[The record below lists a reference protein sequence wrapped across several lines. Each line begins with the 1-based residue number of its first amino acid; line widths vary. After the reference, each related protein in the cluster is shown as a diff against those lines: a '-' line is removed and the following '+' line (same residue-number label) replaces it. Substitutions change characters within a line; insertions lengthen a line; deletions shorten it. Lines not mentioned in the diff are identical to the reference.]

1 MYVSQ
6 TLLYRSPP
14 LQGGV
19 RLKRGIACGVPIPPG
34 RHPLRAF
41 RVIGGASPLGSGDVP
56 RGSDR
61 GLSSVPSITPSV
73 GKDRGRRVG
82 RADLGSGGSGDQK
95 AAGTAARSLSPGR
108 QVQAGGLS
116 DRIQVS
122 DVVDYFINLPWQ
134 KMASWGLVLALA
146 SQLKEF
152 LGITMGT
159 FIVSFI
165 GNSFVASFQRLPQLE
180 RMSPQKRR
188 RVLVIVY
195 YTGILLLL
203 TLFGVLIIPDVVR
216 EGYDFVSR
224 LQTENLWTVVLEK
237 MRKGLGDGM
246 MDHLERF
253 LVFAS
258 SGDAVNSVDFQKL
271 ESMTKEARTTYL
283 GGALQKVLQ
292 QYTNAAAY
300 FISDMLSFI
309 SRFAVQLGISF
320 VLSFMMVWDLPHIAT
335 AVQSLRSSRVAPV
348 YNTVA
353 PSVKVFATLFG
364 KALQAQSRI
373 ALCNTVLTALGMWAL
388 AIPGVGLLSVF
399 VFVCGFIPIA
409 GVIMST
415 IPIGFVA
422 VTEYGFTKLGLVL
435 LMVTG
440 VHFVEAYGLNP
451 AIYSAHLKLHPL
463 LVLTALVV
471 AEHSFGVWGLLLAV
485 PLSVF
490 TLDYCIYYPSFSAAD
505 VAQKELES
513 VTPRSLT
520 DGEPRD
526 SV

>member
-1 MYVSQ
+1 LAR
-6 TLLYRSPP
+6 THALT
-14 LQGGV
+14 
-19 RLKRGIACGVPIPPG
+19 
-34 RHPLRAF
+34 RAT
-41 RVIGGASPLGSGDVP
+41 R
-56 RGSDR
+56 
-61 GLSSVPSITPSV
+61 
-73 GKDRGRRVG
+73 
-82 RADLGSGGSGDQK
+82 
-95 AAGTAARSLSPGR
+95 
-108 QVQAGGLS
+108 
-116 DRIQVS
+116 
-122 DVVDYFINLPWQ
+122 
-134 KMASWGLVLALA
+134 
-146 SQLKEF
+146 
-152 LGITMGT
+152 
-159 FIVSFI
+159 
-165 GNSFVASFQRLPQLE
+165 SFVRSFVV
-180 RMSPQKRR
+180 
-188 RVLVIVY
+188 VL
-195 YTGILLLL
+195 LF

-237 MRKGLGDGM
+237 MRKGLGDGV
-246 MDHLERF
+246 MDQLERF

-258 SGDAVNSVDFQKL
+258 SGEVTNSMGNSSVDIYVL
-271 ESMTKEARTTYL
+271 ESMGKEARTKYL

-320 VLSFMMVWDLPHIAT
+320 VLSFMMVWDLPSIAKG
-335 AVQSLRSSRVAPV
+335 VESLRSSRVAPI

-422 VTEYGFTKLGLVL
+422 VTEYGFMKLALVL
-435 LMVTG
+435 VMFTG

-485 PLSVF
+485 PLTVF

-526 SV
+526 SM